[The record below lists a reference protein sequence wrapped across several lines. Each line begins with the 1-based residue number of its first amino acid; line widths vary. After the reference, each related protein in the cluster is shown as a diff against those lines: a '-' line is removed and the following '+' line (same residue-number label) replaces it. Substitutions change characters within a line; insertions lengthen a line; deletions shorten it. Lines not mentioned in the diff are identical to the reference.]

1 MCGSMP
7 FHVSKVL
14 KHLQILVFV
23 CVCTLEPISC
33 EYQGTTLVKFMGS
46 KSHTWGF
53 DCVGVS
59 TPISAVVQRSA
70 VIGKKRGIN
79 STRKI
84 DGFSIRENVIKYN

>member
-1 MCGSMP
+1 MP
-7 FHVSKVL
+7 FHVSKGL

-46 KSHTWGF
+46 KSYTRVF
-53 DCVGVS
+53 DYVEVS
-59 TPISAVVQRSA
+59 APISAVVQRSA

-84 DGFSIRENVIKYN
+84 DGFSISEHIIKYH